1 VPEHDARFELR
12 LPQELLDRIDED
24 RGDIPKAV
32 WLRWAIESFLNL
44 RMNGKEQR

>member
-1 VPEHDARFELR
+1 MANDARVEIR
-12 LPQELLDRIDED
+12 LPQELLDKVETD